1 MYVSNLIIKSIAF
14 RPNMKQTMKFALL
27 HKIDSLVESCK
38 RAQEHVKNIK
48 EGSVQPYE
56 PRPLPE
62 KLITTGKERLLSQK
76 QQVVEIIVDDDES
89 MDKNGHD
96 SLENHNQTASKSD
109 AEVSVDNGKTEPVE
123 SEVVGKTSMSG
134 SFWSDNHQTAWTSS
148 QGWGSS
154 TAGSTSNN
162 VWSAPSL
169 RISNGG
175 WDTFVPSVNSANKEQ
190 DVVTSQDVKPKES
203 HGFLKVTTGG
213 WDNYNY
219 NPETQSNEDKGRKSS
234 IHSTTDGEYT
244 SDKSVG
250 VNGFKAT
257 TNGSLNQKQLEDSSV
272 SRSDSLLVS
281 YGRENNDNMPF
292 SSIDNREKFRAS
304 ASTVSDDSRK
314 RRGGN
319 DGSGGEDHQKRSRTK
334 YDATTRTRNQGRGI
348 DRTRPAWMTT
358 EQIGSNRS
366 VSGDASRNDGRGRG
380 RGRGREYTLP
390 AWKTKQDQMGPA
402 GEGKERAN
410 DVSTVES
417 TSYQSFEG
425 KSTNHIRSDGLH
437 SDANLGR
444 LSSIPE
450 WSSKQQN
457 HGPSAISESS
467 RLDHGQIPQA
477 SINNNATSH
486 ESLGRGRGRTIPAW
500 MTSSSNKSSAT
511 PSFQESYS
519 SDLKRSNQPMPQS
532 TSLPIPQNGI
542 GRDSGRGR
550 GREKTLPAWMTKK

>member
-1 MYVSNLIIKSIAF
+1 
-14 RPNMKQTMKFALL
+14 MKQTMKFALL
-27 HKIDSLVESCK
+27 HKMDSLVESCK

-96 SLENHNQTASKSD
+96 SLEDQNQTASKSD
-109 AEVSVDNGKTEPVE
+109 AEVSVDNGKTEPLE
-123 SEVVGKTSMSG
+123 SEVVGKTSMSD

-154 TAGSTSNN
+154 TAGATSND

-169 RISNGG
+169 RISTGG
-175 WDTFVPSVNSANKEQ
+175 WDTYVPSANSGSKEQ
-190 DVVTSQDVKPKES
+190 DVVTSQNVKPTES
-203 HGFLKVTTGG
+203 YGFLKVATGG

-219 NPETQSNEDKGRKSS
+219 TPETQSNEDKDRKSP
-234 IHSTTDGEYT
+234 IHSTTDGECT
-244 SDKSVG
+244 SNKSVG
-250 VNGFKAT
+250 VNGITAT
-257 TNGSLNQKQLEDSSV
+257 TNGSLNQKQLEDASV

-281 YGRENNDNMPF
+281 YGRENYDNRSL
-292 SSIDNREKFRAS
+292 SSIDDRDQFRTS
-304 ASTVSDDSRK
+304 VSNVSDDSRK

-319 DGSGGEDHQKRSRTK
+319 DDSGGEDHHKRSRTK

-358 EQIGSNRS
+358 EQIGPNRS
-366 VSGDASRNDGRGRG
+366 NSSDASRNDVRGRG

-390 AWKTKQDQMGPA
+390 AWKTKQDQLGPA

-417 TSYQSFEG
+417 TAYQSFEG
-425 KSTNHIRSDGLH
+425 KSTNHNRSDGLH

-444 LSSIPE
+444 RSSIPE

-457 HGPSAISESS
+457 HGSSPISESS

-477 SINNNATSH
+477 SIKNNATSH
-486 ESLGRGRGRTIPAW
+486 VPLGRGRGRTIPAW
-500 MTSSSNKSSAT
+500 MTSGNSSNKSSAT
-511 PSFQESYS
+511 PPFQESYS
-519 SDLKRSNQPMPQS
+519 SDAKRSNQPIPQS
-532 TSLPIPQNGI
+532 SSRPLPQNGI